1 MADAAVQGLIDR
13 IRTDPHAPVAVGLC
27 APGGYGN
34 AVRAALSEPTCCSP
48 GRHARGFPG
57 VTELGFIR
65 GLAVIALLLGVV
77 WAAWWIAWYVGGQT
91 AGTTL
96 PPPPGISSGS

>member
-1 MADAAVQGLIDR
+1 M
-13 IRTDPHAPVAVGLC
+13 
-27 APGGYGN
+27 
-34 AVRAALSEPTCCSP
+34 
-48 GRHARGFPG
+48 
-57 VTELGFIR
+57 GFIR

-77 WAAWWIAWYVGGQT
+77 WWIAWYVGGQT